1 MGVSDESRT
10 APDDLAVVTNREPYA
25 HEHARDGVTVD
36 RPFGGLVTALDDAL
50 RGSGATWIAWG
61 SGSADFDASVGDGDG
76 QVGLPPEDP
85 SYTLRRVSLTDAQL
99 AGYYYG
105 YSNQVLWPLCH
116 LDTNYV
122 SVDPGFWERYRE
134 VNRTFA
140 EAVLDTDASTVW
152 FHDYHL
158 ALAPAIVREAAPE
171 RTLVHYWHIPW
182 PTPDAMRICPHAG
195 RIVSRLLAVDH
206 VGFQTDRDRDHFLG
220 CVGAFTDAAVDRER
234 ATVEGPLGRTDTYV
248 APVGVDAGRIAS
260 EVGDDTHPDGTDEG
274 GTATSEATDDY
285 WATLSRRHGIDA
297 ETVAVGVDRLDYTKG
312 LLERLAALDHLWT
325 ERPDLRGDVVY
336 VQKAAT
342 TRAGIEDYRRYHR
355 RVRDRVYDLNR
366 EHGTDDWTPVVYVQE
381 PLDRAALLS
390 LYRNADLALVTPKRD
405 GMNLV
410 AKEFVA
416 ASAGTPSALVL
427 SRFAGA
433 AESMGEAAV
442 SVNPFDVAGTS
453 EGIAR
458 AVEMSDNDRRDRLS
472 DLLGAVRRDSIGSW
486 LDAHLSLFDA
496 TPAGEA
502 TDRGERAAE
511 D

>member
-1 MGVSDESRT
+1 MSDEPRT

-25 HEHARDGVTVD
+25 HEHARDGVTID

-50 RGSGATWIAWG
+50 RGSAATWIAWG
-61 SGSADFDASVGDGDG
+61 SGSADFDATVGDGDG
-76 QVGLPPEDP
+76 RVGLPPGDP
-85 SYTLRRVSLTDAQL
+85 SYTLERVRLTDAQL

-116 LDTNYV
+116 LDTNHV

-140 EAVLDTDASTVW
+140 DRTLETDARTVW

-158 ALAPAIVREAAPE
+158 ALAPAMVREQAPE
-171 RTLVHYWHIPW
+171 RTLVHYWHVPW
-182 PTPDAMRICPHAG
+182 PTPDAMRICPQAE

-206 VGFQTDRDRDHFLG
+206 VGFQTERDRRHFLD
-220 CVGAFTDAAVDRER
+220 CVAAFTDATVDRER
-234 ATVEGPLGRTDTYV
+234 ATVEGPFGRTDAYV
-248 APVGVDAGRIAS
+248 APVGVDAGRIAD
-260 EVGDDTHPDGTDEG
+260 ETGTGVGDASGAETGDETG
-274 GTATSEATDDY
+274 Y
-285 WATLSRRHGIDA
+285 WETLSRQHGIGE

-312 LLERLAALDHLWT
+312 LLERLDALGHLWT
-325 ERPDLRGDVVY
+325 ERPALRGELVY

-355 RVRDRVYDLNR
+355 RVRDRVYELNR
-366 EHGTDDWTPVVYVQE
+366 EHGTDDWTPVVYVEE
-381 PLDRAALLS
+381 PLDRAALLD
-390 LYRNADLALVTPKRD
+390 LYHNADLALVTPKRD

-433 AESMGEAAV
+433 ADAMGAAV
-442 SVNPFDVAGTS
+442 TVNPFDVAGTS

-458 AVEMSDNDRRDRLS
+458 AIEMPDAQRHERLS
-472 DLLGAVRRDSIGSW
+472 DLLEVVRRESIGSW
-486 LDAHLSLFDA
+486 LDTHLSLFDSRHDGDA
-496 TPAGEA
+496 VGAGE
-502 TDRGERAAE
+502 RVAE

>member
-1 MGVSDESRT
+1 VSDEPRT
-10 APDDLAVVTNREPYA
+10 APEDLAVVTNREPYA
-25 HEHARDGVTVD
+25 HEHARGGVTVD

-50 RGSGATWIAWG
+50 RGSAATWIAWG
-61 SGSADFDASVGDGDG
+61 SGSADFKDSVGDGDG
-76 QVGLPPEDP
+76 HVGLPPEDP
-85 SYTLRRVSLTDAQL
+85 SYTLRRVRLTDAQL

-122 SVDPGFWERYRE
+122 SVEPGYWERYQE
-134 VNRTFA
+134 VNRVFA
-140 EAVLDTDASTVW
+140 EAVLETDATTVW

-158 ALAPAIVREAAPE
+158 ALAPAMVREATPE

-182 PTPDAMRICPHAG
+182 PTADAMRICPHAE

-206 VGFQTDRDRDHFLG
+206 VGFQTDRDRRHFLD
-220 CVGAFTDAAVDRER
+220 CVAAFTDAAVDREQ
-234 ATVEGPLGRTDTYV
+234 ATVEGAFGRTATYV
-248 APVGVDAGRIAS
+248 APVGVDAERIAG
-260 EVGDDTHPDGTDEG
+260 ETGRDTSP
-274 GTATSEATDDY
+274 AATDRGEDDPGDY
-285 WATLSRRHGIDA
+285 WETLSRRHGIAA

-312 LLERLAALDHLWT
+312 LLERLDALGHLWA
-325 ERPDLRGDVVY
+325 ERPSLRGDLVY

-342 TRAGIEDYRRYHR
+342 TRAGIADYRRYHR

-366 EHGTDDWTPVVYVQE
+366 EHGTDDWTPVVYVE
-381 PLDRAALLS
+381 EALDRPALLS

-433 AESMGEAAV
+433 ADAMTAAV
-442 SVNPFDVAGTS
+442 TVNPFDVAGTS
-453 EGIAR
+453 EGIAH
-458 AVEMSDNDRRDRLS
+458 AVEMAAPERRERLS
-472 DLLGAVRRDSIGSW
+472 ELVEVVRRDSIGSW
-486 LDAHLSLFDA
+486 LDTHLSLFDGRGA
-496 TPAGEA
+496 AEEAGGH
-502 TDRGERAAE
+502 GERAAE

>member
-1 MGVSDESRT
+1 VSGESRT

-25 HEHARDGVTVD
+25 HEHTRTGVTVD

-61 SGSADFDASVGDGDG
+61 SGSADFDAAVGDGDG
-76 QVGLPPEDP
+76 RVGLPPADP
-85 SYTLRRVSLTDAQL
+85 SYTLERVRLTDAQL
-99 AGYYYG
+99 RGYYYG

-122 SVDPGFWERYRE
+122 SVEPGFWERYRE

-140 EAVLDTDASTVW
+140 DRVLETDASTVW

-158 ALAPAIVREAAPE
+158 ALAPAVVRERAPE

-206 VGFQTDRDRDHFLG
+206 VGFQTERDRRHFLD
-220 CVGAFTDAAVDRER
+220 CVGAFTDATVDRDR
-234 ATVEGPLGRTDTYV
+234 ATVEGSFGHTEAYV
-248 APVGVDAGRIAS
+248 APVGVDAERIESA
-260 EVGDDTHPDGTDEG
+260 VRTTDDGTGDDDAG
-274 GTATSEATDDY
+274 DY
-285 WATLSRRHGIDA
+285 WETLCRRHGVGE

-312 LLERLAALDHLWT
+312 LLERLDALDHLWT
-325 ERPDLRGDVVY
+325 ERPDLRGELVY

-342 TRAGIEDYRRYHR
+342 TRAGVEDYRRYHR

-366 EHGTDDWTPVVYVQE
+366 EHGTDDWTPVVYVEE
-381 PLDRAALLS
+381 PLDRSALLS

-416 ASAGTPSALVL
+416 ASVDTASALVL

-433 AESMGEAAV
+433 AEAMGAAV
-442 SVNPFDVAGTS
+442 TVNPFDVAGTS

-458 AVEMSDNDRRDRLS
+458 AVEMPDERRHERLS
-472 DLLGAVRRDSIGSW
+472 ALLEAVRRDSIGAW
-486 LDAHLSLFDA
+486 LDAHLSLLESGT
-496 TPAGEA
+496 TPEP
-502 TDRGERAAE
+502 DERAAGN
-511 D
+511 